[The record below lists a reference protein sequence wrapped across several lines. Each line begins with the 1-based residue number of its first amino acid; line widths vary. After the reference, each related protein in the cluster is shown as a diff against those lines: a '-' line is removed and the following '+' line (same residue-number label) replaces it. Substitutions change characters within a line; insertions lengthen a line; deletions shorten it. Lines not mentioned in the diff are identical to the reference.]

1 MSRKTRKLIWSA
13 PLVAV
18 LAVAGAL
25 AMFVM
30 LAPDGALA
38 HSIGDASVPHLPPG
52 PATGIDVSTP
62 SAEEG
67 GRTSL
72 RVTWNAPT
80 GGDIATMYRVDM
92 STNGRIWHN
101 VIGGEASS
109 DTLADSVA
117 RDACTEDDERNRCYT
132 VMGLM
137 PGTEYR
143 FRVFAMNDLGT
154 GPISADETIGTGE
167 TLPVDPPTMATMLEA
182 TDYFADQ
189 IVLTWDTPTDTGGAD
204 LKWYCV
210 VIASSPDGNF
220 IDPTSENLTDCRD
233 AANATMTA
241 PSLASLLEL
250 EVDGNA
256 AAAYFSQMVAIPATM
271 ARTDANDDPVEDS
284 DGNPILDPVVTWT
297 HEELGEPDLI
307 SLRYR
312 LYAVTED
319 ASEARRISRAA
330 SNTATGRT
338 VSGPKE
344 SPARVKKPEAPR
356 NLRAV
361 AYGGT
366 LNDGNSPT
374 TPDDNSDDTLTIP
387 ALNFYWNAPGNFP
400 AGTEKDPRTWTMGVE
415 RLVPDPDDEKKS
427 IWVSVPGSPP
437 TVDPDTANA
446 TPQFA
451 VNMAVAA
458 DLEVD
463 TPVFGSP
470 TLTGTTPSSG
480 AYRIRFV
487 NPGADDDEDTP
498 LHQNTMPNDDVV
510 GAWARINLS
519 MPLNAGDHI
528 STGTLGDSTLP
539 IISKEA
545 GNGTHDDADEVEGL
559 RFERH
564 PTDPKNQIVLRWM
577 RDVNSNSVEAKQ
589 RPNGYVVDR
598 SDDGGMTWQPMA
610 RATSP
615 NDLGTDTVYRDR
627 HMITPGQR
635 YTYRVFPVVIT
646 SGNFQDDFG
655 LPGQIAASSEQAD
668 IPDAI
673 TGVKV
678 DADGQRALKV
688 SWNLLPDSKAG
699 GHLVMG
705 YLVQVAND
713 VDNDLLL
720 DEDATWEEDLNIQ
733 DDVDTD
739 NVDEGRPYTAGKDV
753 NMYTYRPT
761 TDADGDPTLTPG
773 SVRWFRVIAITA
785 ENDGDAGTGGN
796 QVEVEDGT
804 LRDNESGRPQQSAD
818 EANPTEEDEEKA
830 DPKRGK
836 TDGVADPSVETDAAP
851 PEVALDLTAEAASDT
866 NALGDG
872 ARGVFLTWNEAK
884 MADTETGTYRIER
897 KRMDTGVDAL
907 DNDTWQFVGRA
918 NGDTSFTDRTPLRD
932 DGETRMYRVGSEA
945 TGQPDAVFTDPAV
958 DYALHPDMHMPS
970 MPQMV
975 TAAADSDTAITVS
988 WAIPADNGGSDI
1000 TGFTVRWKQ
1009 SDATSYAAAAM
1020 ATADATASSH
1030 MVTGLMAGTSYTF
1043 QVRAT
1048 NAEGM
1053 GAWSMYASAM
1063 TRAAVPSMPTGV
1075 TATAMSDTHITVA
1088 WTVPSDNGGSAI
1100 TGYEIEYTPAGGTAM
1115 TYSCTCS
1122 DGDGNLNAAGGVTL
1136 MPATEY
1142 TIRVRAINAAGA
1154 GAWSTSE
1161 TATTEVAAATELT
1174 APGITM
1180 VTVSGSTVT
1189 IEWTDGANA
1198 DSHAVGLV
1206 NKDDYSVVAED
1217 NAPTGN
1223 SAAFDNVPDGTYF
1236 AIVAAFQGF
1245 EYKVY
1250 LEEVTVPSN

>member
-38 HSIGDASVPHLPPG
+38 HSTGDAGVPHLPPG
-52 PATGIDVSTP
+52 PATGIDVLTP

-92 STNGRIWHN
+92 TTNGRIWHN

-117 RDACTEDDERNRCYT
+117 KDACTEDDERNRCYT

-167 TLPVDPPTMATMLEA
+167 TLPVDPPTMVTMLEA

-189 IVLTWDTPTDTGGAD
+189 IVLTWDMPTDTGGAD

-220 IDPTSENLTDCRD
+220 IDPTSEDLTDCRD

-241 PSLASLLEL
+241 PSLASLLQL
-250 EVDGNA
+250 EVEGNGT
-256 AAAYFSQMVAIPATM
+256 AAYVSQMVAIPATM

-312 LYAVTED
+312 LYTVTED

-366 LNDGNSPT
+366 LTDDTPS
-374 TPDDNSDDTLTIP
+374 TPDDNSDDILDMP
-387 ALNFYWNAPGNFP
+387 ELNFYWNAPGNFP
-400 AGTEKDPRTWTMGVE
+400 AGTDKDPRTWTLEVE
-415 RLVPDPDDEKKS
+415 RLVPDPEDEDES
-427 IWVSVPGSPP
+427 IWVPVQGSSPIP
-437 TVDPDTANA
+437 MVDADVANA

-451 VNMAVAA
+451 VGMDATEDLTATPPEYAA
-458 DLEVD
+458 
-463 TPVFGSP
+463 P
-470 TLTGTTPSSG
+470 TLIGTTPSSG
-480 AYRIRFV
+480 AYRVRFV
-487 NPGADDDEDTP
+487 NPGADDDEDMDG
-498 LHQNTMPNDDVV
+498 HQNTMPNDDVE

-545 GNGTHDDADEVEGL
+545 DNGTHDDADKVEGL

-577 RDVNSNSVEAKQ
+577 RDVNSHSVEANQ
-589 RPNGYVVDR
+589 RPDGYVVDR

-673 TGVKV
+673 AGVKV

-720 DEDATWEEDLNIQ
+720 DEDATWQEDLKIQ
-733 DDVDTD
+733 DDDDTAD
-739 NVDEGRPYTAGKDV
+739 VDEGRPYTVGKDV

-761 TDADGDPTLTPG
+761 DDDGDGDPTLTPG

-785 ENDGDAGTGGN
+785 ENDGVAETGGN
-796 QVEVEDGT
+796 QVDIEDGE
-804 LRDNESGRPQQSAD
+804 LNNGEH
-818 EANPTEEDEEKA
+818 
-830 DPKRGK
+830 
-836 TDGVADPSVETDAAP
+836 
-851 PEVALDLTAEAASDT
+851 TA
-866 NALGDG
+866 
-872 ARGVFLTWNEAK
+872 
-884 MADTETGTYRIER
+884 
-897 KRMDTGVDAL
+897 
-907 DNDTWQFVGRA
+907 
-918 NGDTSFTDRTPLRD
+918 
-932 DGETRMYRVGSEA
+932 
-945 TGQPDAVFTDPAV
+945 
-958 DYALHPDMHMPS
+958 
-970 MPQMV
+970 
-975 TAAADSDTAITVS
+975 
-988 WAIPADNGGSDI
+988 
-1000 TGFTVRWKQ
+1000 
-1009 SDATSYAAAAM
+1009 
-1020 ATADATASSH
+1020 
-1030 MVTGLMAGTSYTF
+1030 
-1043 QVRAT
+1043 
-1048 NAEGM
+1048 
-1053 GAWSMYASAM
+1053 
-1063 TRAAVPSMPTGV
+1063 
-1075 TATAMSDTHITVA
+1075 
-1088 WTVPSDNGGSAI
+1088 
-1100 TGYEIEYTPAGGTAM
+1100 
-1115 TYSCTCS
+1115 
-1122 DGDGNLNAAGGVTL
+1122 
-1136 MPATEY
+1136 
-1142 TIRVRAINAAGA
+1142 
-1154 GAWSTSE
+1154 
-1161 TATTEVAAATELT
+1161 
-1174 APGITM
+1174 
-1180 VTVSGSTVT
+1180 
-1189 IEWTDGANA
+1189 
-1198 DSHAVGLV
+1198 
-1206 NKDDYSVVAED
+1206 
-1217 NAPTGN
+1217 
-1223 SAAFDNVPDGTYF
+1223 
-1236 AIVAAFQGF
+1236 
-1245 EYKVY
+1245 
-1250 LEEVTVPSN
+1250 